1 MIYLLINDFRYASS
15 NMKVQPNALWEQ
27 CLQLIR
33 DNVTE
38 QQYATWFSPIT
49 FEAFDTAT
57 NNLLV
62 QVPSPFVYEYLE
74 ENYVDLLSKV
84 LTRVYGKGVQLKYR
98 IVTDKAHNLTQ
109 DIQSDTVDKVE
120 TQLPTNRAN
129 QSPTLLDVALQEID
143 PQLDLHKSFSNYIE
157 GDSNKLPRSIGLS
170 IAEHPNTTQFNPMFI
185 YGPSGCGKTHLI
197 NAIGLRIKQLYPQK
211 RVLYISA
218 RLFQVQY
225 TNSVLN
231 NTTNDFINFYQT
243 IDILIVDDIQEW
255 ITATKTQDTFFH
267 IFNHLFMNGKRII
280 LASDRPPV
288 ELKGMNERLLT
299 RFACGLIAELE
310 KPNVQLCVDILNSKI
325 KRDGLSIPNDVVQF
339 IAQTANG
346 SVRDLEGVINSLLA
360 YSVVYNSNIDMR
372 LAERV
377 IKRSVKIDDEPL
389 TIDEIIDKVCIHF
402 NVTATAVNSR
412 SRKQDIVLA
421 RQVSMYLAQKHTK
434 MPASRIGKLV
444 GGRDH
449 STVLHSCSQIEKR
462 LQVDK
467 GFIAE
472 LSTIENSFKLKS

>member
-1 MIYLLINDFRYASS
+1 MIYLLINDFRYTSI

-197 NAIGLRIKQLYPQK
+197 NAIGLRIKQFYPQK

>member
-1 MIYLLINDFRYASS
+1 MIYLLINDFRYTSI

-62 QVPSPFVYEYLE
+62 QVPSLFVYEYLE

-402 NVTATAVNSR
+402 NVTATSVNSR

>member
-1 MIYLLINDFRYASS
+1 
-15 NMKVQPNALWEQ
+15 MKVQPNALWEQ

-38 QQYATWFSPIT
+38 QQFTTWFKPIT
-49 FEAFDTAT
+49 FEAFDAAT
-57 NNLLV
+57 NILLV

-84 LTRVYGKGVQLKYR
+84 LTRIYGKGVQLKYR

-109 DIQSDTVDKVE
+109 DIQSETVDNVE

-129 QSPTLLDVALQEID
+129 QSPTPLDVALQEID

-255 ITATKTQDTFFH
+255 MTATKTQDTFFH
-267 IFNHLFMNGKRII
+267 IFNHLFKNGKRII

-325 KRDGLSIPNDVVQF
+325 KRDGLNIPDDVVQF

-346 SVRDLEGVINSLLA
+346 SVRDLQGVINSLLA

-389 TIDEIIDKVCIHF
+389 TLDEIIDKVCSHF
-402 NVTATAVNSR
+402 NVTVNAVNSR
-412 SRKQDIVLA
+412 SRKQEIVLA